1 MLTSIITVIVFAIIV
16 IAFYPTKKSGI
27 IKTSDTSSTRLEK
40 DAVEKNYSALDKKS
54 LSMMSYKEALA
65 ASKQFIY
72 DITRAVI
79 QKFTPDSQKNV
90 TVYGKKLYDSGVE
103 YIHVVDVFALSIEKS
118 KTMNVKPVE
127 KTQTISR

>member
-1 MLTSIITVIVFAIIV
+1 MLISIIIVIVFAIIV
-16 IAFYPTKKSGI
+16 IAFYPTQKKGLLR
-27 IKTSDTSSTRLEK
+27 TSEASNRLDQE
-40 DAVEKNYSALDKKS
+40 AVEKNYKALDKKS

-79 QKFTPDSQKNV
+79 QKFTPDSQKEV
-90 TVYGKKLYDSGVE
+90 SVHGKKLYDAGME
-103 YIHVVDVFALSIEKS
+103 YTHVVDIFALSIEKN

-127 KTQTISR
+127 KNQTISR